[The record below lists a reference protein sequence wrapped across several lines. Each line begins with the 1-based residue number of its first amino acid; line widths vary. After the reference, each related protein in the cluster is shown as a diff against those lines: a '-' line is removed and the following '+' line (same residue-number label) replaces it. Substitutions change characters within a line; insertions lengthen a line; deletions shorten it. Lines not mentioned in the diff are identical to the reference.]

1 MGVDS
6 RKAENIVKGDWSIA
20 SSVKY
25 YGLKNWGKG
34 HFQID
39 EEGYLKVLPLRDSK
53 GIRIFDIVQEAKS
66 KGYDLPMTI
75 RIQDLLQ
82 TRVKELNETFNEA
95 LIDSKTG
102 KRKNFFN
109 LGPKNDWKKFL
120 DDKNKNKIEEKFR
133 NEMIELGYL

>member
-6 RKAENIVKGDWSIA
+6 RKAENIVKGDWSIT
-20 SSVKY
+20 SSEKY

-39 EEGYLKVLPLRDSK
+39 KDGYLKVLPLRDSK

-82 TRVKELNETFNEA
+82 TR
-95 LIDSKTG
+95 SKSLMKHFVT
-102 KRKNFFN
+102 R
-109 LGPKNDWKKFL
+109 
-120 DDKNKNKIEEKFR
+120 
-133 NEMIELGYL
+133 